1 MWKNENKMQGKV
13 AMELLVSIGGI
24 VERIRSA
31 VAFLERGRRD
41 EGMAQLQAAIDGVR
55 GEITSW
61 QNSGDEAPLPRE
73 QVVGELEAVLDELL
87 AARQA
92 LETAASRG

>member
-24 VERIRSA
+24 VEMIRSA
-31 VAFLERGRRD
+31 VGFLERGRRD
-41 EGMAQLQAAIDGVR
+41 EGMAQLQAAIDSVR

-61 QNSGDEAPLPRE
+61 QSSTIEWPLPRE
-73 QVVGELEAVLDELL
+73 QLVGELEAVLDELL

-92 LETAASRG
+92 LEAAGSRG